1 MDYFHKWVIRRFYDR
16 LSRLKNFVMDNK
28 MTVQS
33 LTNASHNFE
42 MSMSI
47 LSRRLFFL
55 TDMYGTG
62 PLFIKG

>member
-1 MDYFHKWVIRRFYDR
+1 MAYFHKWVIRRFYDR

-62 PLFIKG
+62 LLLIKG